1 MGPIGQLAEQVSG
14 LCDQA
19 EGLCDTLDSGAEWL
33 VRNAVLLLPGGA
45 LWPDW
50 LVDSIVNQIMGGI
63 RAVLFYIRSLIT
75 QFRQFV
81 AMFGAFDRVT
91 FAASELTTNI
101 AVPVGALGDDIEAA
115 TLQAALDSKWTSD
128 GRTLYETAR
137 TATVTQVRAA
147 ATATSG
153 VTDALGSYANGMLGF
168 AITFASS
175 AVVMVAALAIGL
187 PAAPPTFGA
196 SLAVVL
202 AAVVGALIAV
212 TTAYIIVAFNASSAQ
227 ASMTQSVA
235 GLTWTKSTF
244 AS

>member
-115 TLQAALDSKWTSD
+115 TLQAALD
-128 GRTLYETAR
+128 
-137 TATVTQVRAA
+137 
-147 ATATSG
+147 
-153 VTDALGSYANGMLGF
+153 
-168 AITFASS
+168 
-175 AVVMVAALAIGL
+175 
-187 PAAPPTFGA
+187 
-196 SLAVVL
+196 
-202 AAVVGALIAV
+202 
-212 TTAYIIVAFNASSAQ
+212 
-227 ASMTQSVA
+227 
-235 GLTWTKSTF
+235 
-244 AS
+244 